1 MSNSSLE
8 QDRFTLNQHI
18 GLMNRA
24 AKDLT
29 SYLESHEDE
38 IAIGINDF
46 GELKSVFKKEFGR
59 DAEWINPKT
68 KMVFK

>member
-8 QDRFTLNQHI
+8 QDK
-18 GLMNRA
+18 A
-24 AKDLT
+24 SEDLR
-29 SYLESHEDE
+29 SFLDFHEDD

-46 GELKSVFKKEFGR
+46 GELKSVFKKELGR

-68 KMVFK
+68 KVVFK